1 MKTLHYFA
9 ALCIATA
16 AMTTATAQVSYTR
29 SGNTT
34 YGSNGTSYTQ
44 SGNTVYGSDGS
55 TATQSGNTVY
65 TTLGRR

>member
-29 SGNTT
+29 SGNT
-34 YGSNGTSYTQ
+34 
-44 SGNTVYGSDGS
+44 VYGSDGT

-65 TTLGRR
+65 TTPGRR